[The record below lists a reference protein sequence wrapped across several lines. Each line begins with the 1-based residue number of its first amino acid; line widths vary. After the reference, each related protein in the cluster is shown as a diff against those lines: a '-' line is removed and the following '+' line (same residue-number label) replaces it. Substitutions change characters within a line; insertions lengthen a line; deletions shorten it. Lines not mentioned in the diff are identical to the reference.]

1 MWNLDKEVIEMAK
14 EQKDTNTAET
24 ATKQEVKPVVKAEQ
38 QESEYTAAE
47 FAQNASTLFKT
58 RPECVVAALRA
69 AEKETCTLSEA
80 KEIVD
85 KFLEKEV
92 K

>member
-1 MWNLDKEVIEMAK
+1 MAK
-14 EQKDTNTAET
+14 EQKETTTAET
-24 ATKQEVKPVVKAEQ
+24 AEKQEVKPVVKVEN
-38 QESEYTAAE
+38 QESKYTAAE
-47 FAQNASTLFKT
+47 FAQNAKELFKT

-80 KEIVD
+80 KEIVE
-85 KFLEKEV
+85 KFLKKEV